1 MTAIGAPGHSEA
13 YRELGVV
20 ENKLWWKR
28 GRPAGEPSGEA
39 ALRRAIELSPADF
52 DALASL
58 GGILKREQR
67 YAESLDLYGRSVEAS
82 GGHAYPLL
90 NGLKVEAHVTGRLE
104 LDETRRFHLERAER
118 PLSLQVA
125 DRPPYDAPWSF
136 FDLAEIRLYL
146 GQREQFRTLIEEG
159 TRWCTAA
166 WQATTCWESLQLL
179 VDGGVDWPELRE
191 GMDALLRAA
200 KRLEEKP

>member
-1 MTAIGAPGHSEA
+1 
-13 YRELGVV
+13 
-20 ENKLWWKR
+20 
-28 GRPAGEPSGEA
+28 
-39 ALRRAIELSPADF
+39 LSPTDF

-67 YAESLDLYGRSVEAS
+67 YEESLELYGRSLEAS
-82 GGHAYPLL
+82 RGHPYPLL
-90 NGLKVEAHVTGRLE
+90 NGLKIEARVTGRLQ

-118 PLSLQVA
+118 WRSLQVS
-125 DRPPYDAPWSF
+125 DRPPHDAPWSF

-146 GQREQFRTLIEEG
+146 GQRDQFRSLIEEG
-159 TRWCTAA
+159 THWCTAA

-179 VDGGVDWPELRE
+179 VDVGFDWPELRE

-200 KRLEEKP
+200 ERLNS

>member
-1 MTAIGAPGHSEA
+1 MTTIRARPGYSEA
-13 YRELGVV
+13 YRELGVI
-20 ENKLWWKR
+20 ENRRWWKQ
-28 GRPAGEPSGEA
+28 GRPAGVTNGEA
-39 ALRRAIELSPADF
+39 SLWRAIELSPTDF

-67 YAESLDLYGRSVEAS
+67 YAESLELYGRSLEAS
-82 GGHAYPLL
+82 RGHSYPLL
-90 NGLKVEAHVTGRLE
+90 NGLKIEARVTGRVQ

-118 PLSLQVA
+118 RRSLQVA

-146 GQREQFRTLIEEG
+146 GQREQFRSLIEEG
-159 TRWCTAA
+159 THWCTAA
-166 WQATTCWESLQLL
+166 WQATTCRESLQLL
-179 VDGGVDWPELRE
+179 VDGGFDWPELRE

-200 KRLEEKP
+200 ERLSS